1 MNLSRRQFISTTGAS
16 VVLPFLPS
24 LARGQP
30 TNLRLNKK
38 LVMMYI
44 PNGILR
50 RHFFPGEENAV
61 LPGFVGGFNAD
72 KLHAESMQN
81 PHRIHTESICQ

>member
-1 MNLSRRQFISTTGAS
+1 
-16 VVLPFLPS
+16 
-24 LARGQP
+24 
-30 TNLRLNKK
+30 
-38 LVMMYI
+38 MMYI

-72 KLHAESMQN
+72 KLKN
-81 PHRIHTESICQ
+81 NKRIPNEPGIYPMEFTSTMKPLLKHKDDITMVTGLDRTFKNGQDA